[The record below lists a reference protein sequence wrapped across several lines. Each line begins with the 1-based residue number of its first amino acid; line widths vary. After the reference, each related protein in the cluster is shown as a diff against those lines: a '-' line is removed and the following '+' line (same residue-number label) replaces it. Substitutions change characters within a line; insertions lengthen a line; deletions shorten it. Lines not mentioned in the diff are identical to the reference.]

1 MALRSTGIQDK
12 LLKVKDFKKNKSPL
26 SASYWK
32 NKDSRNKHN
41 TNKRLPLSI
50 LGFVDSRL
58 SFSAHL

>member
-12 LLKVKDFKKNKSPL
+12 LQKAKDFKKTRVLL
-26 SASYWK
+26 SASYWM

-50 LGFVDSRL
+50 LGFVYSRL